1 MYHLS
6 SFIKLKLLLPAVFVL
21 LFQPGFSQE
30 SKTYPPSK
38 FPDRIIMG
46 LKGDPA
52 HSRAVNWR
60 TDESNKKAVAEIHEA
75 DPSPDFEKNARRV
88 EAKSQS
94 LVLDKRE
101 VQYHEVNF
109 TELKPSTQYMYRVGD
124 GKRWSEWFH
133 FTTASD
139 KPAPL
144 TFLYFGDAQSDVRS
158 LWSRAIRGAYSSFPK
173 ADFIIHAGDLIN
185 KANEDYQWGEWF
197 EAGGWLNGMI
207 PSLSTPGNHEY
218 FRGKDKKAQLSM
230 HWRPQF
236 ALPENGPEGLS
247 ETAYYVDYQG
257 TRFITMDSEAA
268 FSDSLVMK
276 NQIDWFE
283 KVAQNHGMRWTV
295 VIHHH
300 PIYSTKLSRDNKNW
314 REKMEPLYKKHKI
327 DMVLQG
333 HDHSYARGMNMPL
346 GQSRKKPDGP
356 VYVVSVSGPKMYD
369 IGLQNWMDRAASNTQ
384 LYQAVTIGDMTL
396 SFKAYTVNGDLY
408 DSFDLQKDEK
418 GENTLLE
425 YSSSLQMQERLG
437 LPERLQKRFNQR
449 EMKEYNQRFLDYKA
463 RKNKL

>member
-52 HSRAVNWR
+52 CSRAVNWR

-75 DPSPDFEKNARRV
+75 NPSPDFEKNARRV

-369 IGLQNWMDRAASNTQ
+369 IGLQNWMDLAASNTQ

-425 YSSSLQMQERLG
+425 YSSSLQMQERLE
-437 LPERLQKRFNQR
+437 LPEPLQKRFNQR

>member
-1 MYHLS
+1 MYDLN
-6 SFIKLKLLLPAVFVL
+6 SFIKSKFLPMAVFVI

-30 SKTYPPSK
+30 NKTYPPSR

-60 TDESNKKAVAEIHEA
+60 TDQSVKKAVAEIQEA
-75 DPSPDFEKNARRV
+75 DPSPDFSKNAKSV

-101 VQYHEVNF
+101 VQYHEVHF
-109 TELKPSTQYMYRVGD
+109 TDLKPSAQYMYRVGD
-124 GKRWSEWFH
+124 GRRWSEWFH
-133 FTTASD
+133 FTTASE

-144 TFLYFGDAQSDVRS
+144 SFLYFGDAQSDVRS

-207 PSLSTPGNHEY
+207 PSLSIPGNHEY
-218 FRGKDKKAQLSM
+218 FRGQDKKAQLSM

-236 ALPENGPEGLS
+236 ALPENGPEGLP
-247 ETAYYVDYQG
+247 ETAYYIDYQE
-257 TRFITMDSEAA
+257 TRFIMMDSEAA

-276 NQIDWFE
+276 NQIAWFE
-283 KVAQNHGMRWTV
+283 KVAQNHGMRWMV
-295 VIHHH
+295 VVHHH

-314 REKMEPLYKKHKI
+314 REKMEPLYKKYKI
-327 DMVLQG
+327 DIVLQG
-333 HDHSYARGMNMPL
+333 HDHSYARGINMPL

-356 VYVVSVSGPKMYD
+356 VYIVSVSGPKMYD

-384 LYQAVTIGDMTL
+384 LYQAVIIDDKTL

-418 GENTLLE
+418 GENTLVE
-425 YSSSLQMQERLG
+425 YSNSLQIQERLE
-437 LPERLQKRFNQR
+437 LPERLQKGFNQR

-463 RKNKL
+463 RKNKP

>member
-300 PIYSTKLSRDNKNW
+300 PIYSTKHSRDNKNW
-314 REKMEPLYKKHKI
+314 REKMEPLYKKLKI
-327 DMVLQG
+327 DIVLQG

-369 IGLQNWMDRAASNTQ
+369 IGLQNWMDLAASNTQ